1 MKEIKTQSSF
11 ADKKHRENKKTQTE
25 YNDQIIYGLS
35 EARKEGTMTKQFFL
49 VEGIER
55 ITQTPQR

>member
-35 EARKEGTMTKQFFL
+35 EARKEGTMTKQFFFS
-49 VEGIER
+49 R
-55 ITQTPQR
+55 RN